1 MNPLPS
7 MTDKTNMWQR
17 KSFKKGFAF
26 AVLKISKALI
36 KCTED
41 YEVLSVFKH
50 FGLKED
56 CYLEYKINI
65 LQMLVSN
72 KNIISTK
79 QVFLNNQF
87 LEILIKCFIEDNKK
101 NYSLKQRI
109 YFLEHS
115 FDFGKTLFNTNEK
128 IYIYYV
134 VQLFKA
140 LIVCTNKE
148 DVLHVFQNSD
158 ITDFQEKIDILGM
171 IQGYEESSYFGDT
184 TNIKNCFEFEINTFI
199 TGLWRLFY
207 E

>member
-171 IQGYEESSYFGDT
+171 IQGYEESSYFGEIAD
-184 TNIKNCFEFEINTFI
+184 IKNCFEFEVNTFI
-199 TGLWRLFY
+199 NGPWRLFY